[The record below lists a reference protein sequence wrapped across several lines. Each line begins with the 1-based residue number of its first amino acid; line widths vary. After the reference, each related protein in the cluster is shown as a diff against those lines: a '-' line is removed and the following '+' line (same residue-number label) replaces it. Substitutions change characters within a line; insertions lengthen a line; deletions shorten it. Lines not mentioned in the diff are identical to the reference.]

1 MDPNEAM
8 KNLLDACVDN
18 DREAAYSALEALI
31 HWINHDGVL
40 PKVAT
45 SSHRGMYYWVD
56 FERAN
61 DIAEL
66 KANP

>member
-1 MDPNEAM
+1 MDPNETM

-40 PKVAT
+40 PGVELDA
-45 SSHRGMYYWVD
+45 SGGYRIVEY
-56 FERAN
+56 N
-61 DIAEL
+61 DL
-66 KANP
+66 